1 MGFDLSQKKLSII
14 KDQSDQYSTRN
25 SAIVGN
31 NRKEQKKKIYK
42 ADAVETKMNKYLMT
56 KVCVF

>member
-31 NRKEQKKKIYK
+31 NRKEQKKK
-42 ADAVETKMNKYLMT
+42 NL
-56 KVCVF
+56 